1 MNEDQAE
8 QLIALLSSIAES
20 LRILV
25 DMVEAD
31 RNAENN

>member
-8 QLIALLSSIAES
+8 QLIALAASIAES

-25 DMVEAD
+25 AMAEAE
-31 RNAENN
+31 RGN